1 MWMKFSFLLIAF
13 LGWDYLTA
21 DEGNSALGRA
31 QTGLMQIEPV
41 AEAVEYVKDGSL
53 ARDVSAFVSES
64 ALATATL
71 LASKA
76 KDEPVKLASAEAQ
89 TDETSSL
96 NVSSGAS
103 PGLTVVPP
111 PPPGDKRHQ
120 LSADDITAIAKALAE
135 LQQASAALV
144 QEKSEAAGEEAT
156 LSSAP
161 VDTEKEETVP
171 AAQKAS
177 LSPPEVAPATTEPAD
192 AELVEDAIDLLG
204 PDLLSAIVAASK
216 ATGANSGYLL
226 HIAMR
231 ESGLVLTA
239 QAPTSSANGP
249 FQFVRQTWY
258 QMLGAH
264 GAKHGFAEEA
274 QLLEEEGGR
283 YRPVSDEAGDR
294 LLRLRSDPHAAALMA
309 GELTVSNRKA
319 LERMLGRTPNHGELY
334 AAHVFGA
341 GGAVKLIRTRETSAG
356 TLAASIL
363 PSAARANRWLFYDR
377 QGAPVS
383 VASLFGELSRFMS
396 TREVAQVCKADLN
409 FVAGI

>member
-13 LGWDYLTA
+13 LAWDYVTA
-21 DEGNSALGRA
+21 DEGQSALGRA
-31 QTGLMQIEPV
+31 QTELMKIEPV
-41 AEAVEYVKDGSL
+41 AEVVEYVKDGSL
-53 ARDVSAFVSES
+53 ARDVSDFASES

-76 KDEPVKLASAEAQ
+76 KGEPVKLASAEAQ

-96 NVSSGAS
+96 DTSSGVS
-103 PGLTVVPP
+103 TGLTVVPP

-135 LQQASAALV
+135 LQQASTVIAE
-144 QEKSEAAGEEAT
+144 EKEEAAGETAG
-156 LSSAP
+156 LSEPA
-161 VDTEKEETVP
+161 EKPGSDDP
-171 AAQKAS
+171 AAEMAS
-177 LSPPEVAPATTEPAD
+177 LAGPDDVPTEAKPAD
-192 AELVEDAIDLLG
+192 TELVEDAIDLLG

-274 QLLEEEGGR
+274 RMLEEEGGR
-283 YRPVSDEAGDR
+283 YRPISDEAGEK
-294 LLRLRSDPHAAALMA
+294 LLVLRSDPHAAALMA

-319 LERMLGRTPNHGELY
+319 LERMLDRTPNHGELY

-341 GGAVKLIRTRETSAG
+341 GGAVKLIRTREKSAG

-383 VASLFGELSRFMS
+383 VAALFGELSRFMS
-396 TREVAQVCKADLN
+396 TREVAQVCKAELN